1 MQACIKCNNGLTGDY
16 VKKIAWMLLVIVFGT
31 TVFAK
36 ENPGELYAQ
45 SAVLMDADTGRIL
58 FQKNGE
64 EERPMAS
71 TTKIMTC
78 ILALEKMEEEA
89 LVTVSKNAASQPKV
103 HLGAKAG
110 EQFYLKDLLHS
121 LMLESHN
128 DSAVAIAE
136 AVAGDEKIF
145 SEWMDKKAKEIGCD
159 STNFVTPNGLDAED
173 AQGQHRTTAIDLA
186 RVMRYCIND
195 SPKKQRFLEI
205 TRTANYSFGNQEGT
219 KQYYCQNHNAF
230 LGMMKEALT
239 GKTGY
244 TSKAGYCYVGAV
256 RSGVRTYIVVL
267 LGCGWPNHKNYKW
280 QDMRKLAMY
289 GLEHYAYQDMS
300 IATRKK
306 RIRVSNGVPDSG
318 TVFSKTFA
326 EIGVLRDEW
335 SMLLHEEEEL
345 VLQERIEEQVK
356 APVKKGDH
364 VGEVIGYLDGEI
376 VFREPI
382 VVLEDVSKKT
392 FRWYFVGMLKMYA
405 PGQLP

>member
-1 MQACIKCNNGLTGDY
+1 MRGYIQCNNGLTGDY
-16 VKKIAWMLLVIVFGT
+16 VKKIARMLLVIVFGT

-78 ILALEKMEEEA
+78 ILALENMEEEA
-89 LVTVSKNAASQPKV
+89 IVTVSKNAASQPKV

-136 AVAGDEKIF
+136 AVAGDEQMF

-159 STNFVTPNGLDAED
+159 STNFVTSNGLDAED

-186 RVMRYCIND
+186 RVMRYCITD
-195 SPKKQRFLEI
+195 SPKRQRFLEI
-205 TRTANYSFGNQEGT
+205 TRTANYSFRNQERT

-256 RSGVRTYIVVL
+256 RSDKRTYIVVL

-289 GLEHYAYQDMS
+289 GLEYYTYQDES
-300 IATRKK
+300 IVTQKK
-306 RIRVSNGVPDSG
+306 KIQITNGVPDSG
-318 TVFSKTFA
+318 TVFSKKFA

-335 SMLLHEEEEL
+335 SGLLHEEEKI
-345 VLQERIEEQVK
+345 VLQEYVEKQVN
-356 APVKKGDH
+356 APVKKGDR
-364 VGEVIGYLDGEI
+364 VGKVIGYLNGEI

-382 VVLEDVSKKT
+382 VVLEDVSEKT
-392 FRWYFVGMLKMYA
+392 FRWYLFGVLKMYA
-405 PGQLP
+405 PG